1 MRPLRIVKAHRYF
14 ESQEKDEWVI
24 MVTRKHWLALISPF
38 ILGALVVVVLIVF
51 SRLVLDTTAGLVGD
65 LDDIAVSAFEL
76 LIVMYAVLASFG
88 AWLIRYFNVVV
99 LTNKH
104 IVDVSQKAFFARS
117 VSTLAL
123 ENIEDVSIDKNGFI
137 GTIFDYGDLKIQ
149 TAGELP
155 NFELKS
161 VADPERVQRII
172 MEAKSGNFGENKV

>member
-1 MRPLRIVKAHRYF
+1 MRPLRIVKTHRYF
-14 ESQEKDEWVI
+14 ESQEADEWVI

-38 ILGALVVVVLIVF
+38 ILGAMVAVVLIVF
-51 SRLVLDTTAGLVGD
+51 SRLVLSTTEGLIGD

-76 LIVMYAVLASFG
+76 LIIMYVLLSSFG
-88 AWLIRYFNVVV
+88 AWLIRYFNVVA

-123 ENIEDVSIDKNGFI
+123 ENIEDVSIDKNGFV